1 MNVFDLNGRYIP
13 IKKENL
19 LEYFQSLPD
28 EELYDHLDANPKAK
42 KYLITE
48 MGLAQGISNFLKF
61 SLGKEKDS
69 YTVLD
74 SPKAFKY
81 LQRVKNE
88 ISLRTKPKI
97 EPTFFSILKS
107 EMEIPTSDWYNIKK
121 DEQERILNA
130 VSYLDKNWN
139 NLVKKYKEK

>member
-28 EELYDHLDANPKAK
+28 EELFDHLDANPKAK

-74 SPKAFKY
+74 SPKSFKY

-97 EPTFFSILKS
+97 EPTFYSILKS